1 MDPHKENTT
10 FDASKGRAR
19 RKHILQ
25 QRKNPQLN
33 LQQTSNICFPKQSST
48 INISPPVRKYSDS
61 PTSAS
66 SQNTQLRSS
75 DTNQQVTPS
84 SGRILLTNITTAT
97 FNQSASHNESPL
109 NATQPSLAKDFNL
122 KPKQLR
128 NISSLG
134 GNLETRFANVTSEL
148 ELATK
153 PATASSSCGIPLNET
168 QPPLVHHVPRNSVQT
183 FKIGSLGDDINV
195 NTTQPILVKQ
205 ITPSSKKSFNIG
217 SLGGYLHNIIPQP
230 TSERKS
236 QTNSEKQKR
245 STPTSQP
252 KPSGARPNL
261 PAENVASTSRN
272 PISSKQK
279 RKVDAFNLEF
289 DIESDYSSSS
299 QSESE
304 DDDICYSTAYG
315 LDDEDGN
322 PTIHE
327 NNVQVEETVQKLKD
341 MLDQYNVHAK
351 GFRMARDWL
360 EANDSNDLRLKLI
373 FERTSDGRIYN
384 QPTVSEVAALIVG
397 DVDYASCR
405 DIILEKQ
412 FGRLKRID
420 EFHPSYLAY
429 QYPLIFPYGEDGF
442 RRGTKLREDAHVQIT
457 KKNRLTI
464 MDWLSFRIQT
474 RQDEAQTLLSS
485 RKLFQEFLVD
495 GYTMMESERLSWITN
510 NQSKLRVSKY
520 RKLNDENNAGG
531 KQGKREVF
539 YLRMMLTVV
548 KGPTS
553 YEDIR
558 TVKGTLYDTFREA
571 CFASGFLGDDKEYI
585 EAIKE
590 AHKWGSGVY
599 LRKLF
604 ITLLLANTMD
614 RPRHVWDKTK
624 HLLADGILYDQRR
637 LANNR
642 GNYIVIV
649 LLYFFLNFFRGRT
662 AHSKFKI
669 LVPTHENSTC
679 NIDHK
684 DELAGLLK
692 QTKLIIWDEAPMD
705 HRYCF
710 EALDATLKDIMSSY
724 SNSDSVFGGKVV
736 VFGGDFRQIL
746 PVVPRGSRSDIV
758 HSSIN
763 ASKIW
768 DHCEVL
774 TLTKNMRLQGS
785 SNSTDNTEILEF
797 SDWLLKVGEGKLSE
811 LNDGYSEIA
820 FPPELLI
827 TGYED
832 PIKAIVESTYPN
844 LLENFQRPEYIQS
857 KAILASTIE
866 IVDQINNYILD
877 CIPGEATDYTSADSI
892 DRTEAA
898 HSEAF
903 DVVTTEFLK
912 GLCNGTRLIV
922 TKLAEHVLEA
932 KIISGKNIGAIIYIP
947 RMEMS
952 PSESPWPFKL
962 IRRQFPIIV
971 SFAMTINKSQ
981 GQSLD
986 NVGLYLPRSVF
997 SHGQLY
1003 VAMSRVKSKK
1013 GLKIL
1018 IHDKEI
1024 GGKNET
1030 TNVVFKEVFQN
1041 L

>member
-1 MDPHKENTT
+1 MIHGPCGKSRTESPCMKNGKC
-10 FDASKGRAR
+10 SKY
-19 RKHILQ
+19 
-25 QRKNPQLN
+25 
-33 LQQTSNICFPKQSST
+33 FPKFFGESTVVDKDGFPVYRQREDGKPIEKNGITLDNRHVVPYNKVLLLKFQARINMEWCNQTTSIKYLFKYINKGYDRITATITRSQSQNNQPIQQLDEVKQYLDYEQKGIYDKIIGAVNRQEGGVFFLHGYGGT
-48 INISPPVRKYSDS
+48 EK
-61 PTSAS
+61 TFMWKTLAS
-66 SQNTQLRSS
+66 SLRAQKKIVL
-75 DTNQQVTPS
+75 TVAS
-84 SGRILLTNITTAT
+84 SGI
-97 FNQSASHNESPL
+97 AS
-109 NATQPSLAKDFNL
+109 
-122 KPKQLR
+122 
-128 NISSLG
+128 
-134 GNLETRFANVTSEL
+134 
-148 ELATK
+148 
-153 PATASSSCGIPLNET
+153 
-168 QPPLVHHVPRNSVQT
+168 
-183 FKIGSLGDDINV
+183 
-195 NTTQPILVKQ
+195 
-205 ITPSSKKSFNIG
+205 
-217 SLGGYLHNIIPQP
+217 
-230 TSERKS
+230 
-236 QTNSEKQKR
+236 
-245 STPTSQP
+245 
-252 KPSGARPNL
+252 
-261 PAENVASTSRN
+261 
-272 PISSKQK
+272 
-279 RKVDAFNLEF
+279 
-289 DIESDYSSSS
+289 
-299 QSESE
+299 
-304 DDDICYSTAYG
+304 
-315 LDDEDGN
+315 
-322 PTIHE
+322 
-327 NNVQVEETVQKLKD
+327 
-341 MLDQYNVHAK
+341 
-351 GFRMARDWL
+351 
-360 EANDSNDLRLKLI
+360 
-373 FERTSDGRIYN
+373 
-384 QPTVSEVAALIVG
+384 
-397 DVDYASCR
+397 
-405 DIILEKQ
+405 
-412 FGRLKRID
+412 
-420 EFHPSYLAY
+420 
-429 QYPLIFPYGEDGF
+429 
-442 RRGTKLREDAHVQIT
+442 
-457 KKNRLTI
+457 
-464 MDWLSFRIQT
+464 
-474 RQDEAQTLLSS
+474 
-485 RKLFQEFLVD
+485 
-495 GYTMMESERLSWITN
+495 
-510 NQSKLRVSKY
+510 
-520 RKLNDENNAGG
+520 
-531 KQGKREVF
+531 
-539 YLRMMLTVV
+539 
-548 KGPTS
+548 
-553 YEDIR
+553 
-558 TVKGTLYDTFREA
+558 
-571 CFASGFLGDDKEYI
+571 
-585 EAIKE
+585 
-590 AHKWGSGVY
+590 
-599 LRKLF
+599 
-604 ITLLLANTMD
+604 LLL
-614 RPRHVWDKTK
+614 P
-624 HLLADGILYDQRR
+624 G
-637 LANNR
+637 
-642 GNYIVIV
+642 
-649 LLYFFLNFFRGRT
+649 GRT

-692 QTKLIIWDEAPMD
+692 QTKLIIWDEAPMA

-724 SNSDSVFGGKVV
+724 NNSDSVFGGKVV

-903 DVVTTEFLK
+903 DVVTTEFLSSLRCSGLPNNK
-912 GLCNGTRLIV
+912 LVLKIGTPIMLLRNLDQSEGLCNGTRLIV